1 MLAAL
6 PGLAQVALATD
17 IQVIDAKA
25 RASLTPTATT
35 AAIYVSVKN
44 TGSTDD
50 RLLSLS
56 TPIAASAM
64 IHETTLVNDIMKMR
78 MIEGGLVIPAGAT
91 LEMGTGGT
99 HVMLMGLTAPLKQGD
114 TVVLDLVFAKAGKI
128 EVNALVGGAAE

>member
-1 MLAAL
+1 
-6 PGLAQVALATD
+6 
-17 IQVIDAKA
+17 
-25 RASLTPTATT
+25 
-35 AAIYVSVKN
+35 
-44 TGSTDD
+44 
-50 RLLSLS
+50 
-56 TPIAASAM
+56 M